1 MTKREM
7 YEAIINGTITEDV
20 IATAQAELE
29 KLDATNAARAA
40 KAAEKDAA
48 KEPLRLEILAQLGDT
63 PKTATE
69 IASILNVG
77 REEMLTVQ
85 GVSAQCRKL
94 VKQGRA
100 NVEDVKIQGKG
111 MQKGYT
117 L

>member
-7 YEAIINGTITEDV
+7 YEAIINGTINEDV
-20 IATAQAELE
+20 IAAAQAELE

-94 VKQGRA
+94 VAQGRA
-100 NVEDVKIQGKG
+100 HSEDVKIQGKG
-111 MQKGYT
+111 KQKGYT